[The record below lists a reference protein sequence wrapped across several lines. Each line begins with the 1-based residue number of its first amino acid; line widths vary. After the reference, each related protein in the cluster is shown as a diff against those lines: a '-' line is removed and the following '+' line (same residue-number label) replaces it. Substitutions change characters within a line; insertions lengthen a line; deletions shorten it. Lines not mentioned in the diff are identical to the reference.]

1 MDNGH
6 AVTTLVA
13 DLTLQVALVL
23 CAARLGGEIAE
34 RWLKQPAVLGELVS
48 GILIGPFAL
57 GGLELPGI
65 GQLFELQNGPIAV
78 SNELYALAQLGS
90 VILLFVAGLETDI
103 KMFLRF
109 GLSAT
114 VVAVG
119 GVILPFILGA
129 GGAVA
134 VGLADSLSDPH
145 ALFMGAILT
154 ATSVGITARVLGDM
168 GKLDTPEGVTIL
180 GAAVID
186 DVLGILALAVV
197 IGLASGEATSG
208 VQLSMTAGKALGAWL
223 LLTAAFLAFSTLIS
237 RLATFLRVEG
247 AGLAIALSAGLIG
260 AYLADLAGLALII
273 GAYSAGLALSQTHLK
288 TQLEKEIRIV
298 YNVFVPIF
306 FVITGMLVDLRV
318 MGAALGVG
326 LVLTALASVG
336 KIVGSGGAALVTG
349 FNGRGAFRVGIGML
363 PRGEVALVIAGAGLT
378 AGVVTQQVFAAAV
391 FVAVGT
397 TVLAPPI
404 LVSAFRGGGSG
415 LRITGDS
422 TPSRD
427 GRAASQ
433 EEPDRES
440 RRFVWLLPHDTASV
454 LVRALHAHLVSE
466 AGFQDLLDVGA
477 PHTEV
482 AQYRRDDLLVS
493 VWTRDEGEGRANL
506 HVEASGSADPDHVV
520 LDAIRGAVR
529 TAATELANSVDLDG
543 FGASDR

>member
-1 MDNGH
+1 M
-6 AVTTLVA
+6 
-13 DLTLQVALVL
+13 
-23 CAARLGGEIAE
+23 
-34 RWLKQPAVLGELVS
+34 
-48 GILIGPFAL
+48 
-57 GGLELPGI
+57 
-65 GQLFELQNGPIAV
+65 
-78 SNELYALAQLGS
+78 YALAQLGS

-109 GLSAT
+109 GLSAA

-119 GVILPFILGA
+119 GVILPFVLGA

-134 VGLADSLSDPH
+134 VGLAESLSDPH

-223 LLTAAFLAFSTLIS
+223 LLTAAFLAFATLIS

-349 FNGRGAFRVGIGML
+349 FNRRGAFRVGIGML

-404 LVSAFRGGGSG
+404 LVSAFRGGGGG
-415 LRITGDS
+415 LRITGDR
-422 TPSRD
+422 TPSLD

-440 RRFVWLLPHDTASV
+440 RRFVWVLPDDTASV

-482 AQYRRDDLLVS
+482 AQYRRGALLVS
-493 VWTRDEGEGRANL
+493 VSTRDEGEGRASL
-506 HVEASGSADPDHVV
+506 HVEASGAADSDHVV